1 MNLKIFQNRW
11 WVVVGSFLG
20 LVVSAAPVATNTIG
34 TFIKPVSSD
43 LGWTRSQV
51 TLGLAISGF
60 TMALGSVI
68 LGRLM
73 DRYGIRPVTL
83 AAVVGFAVS
92 MAAIGFTPRS
102 LATFTVLY
110 AVQGFFSAG
119 IAPLPY
125 AKSISGIFDR
135 ERGIALGIAIGG
147 VGIGTVLV
155 PQYAQTIIGTFG
167 WRQAYIGLGL
177 LHLIVAFPAV
187 LFLIKEPGYGRAAKG
202 TPFKRGPAASARSG
216 IPGKTVSEA
225 LADRA
230 FWLIMIPFITTGA
243 ILVGLNGTIVPM
255 LTDLG
260 MSVRIATTAVSVLG
274 IATIAGRIFSGY
286 LLDRIFAPYVTIL
299 FLLVPFLGVL
309 AFGGGL
315 NFGLPFIA
323 AFLIGIGIG
332 GELDLMA
339 FLISRYFGLRFFGA
353 LYGLLTGIFYI
364 GAKGGPFLVNVIF
377 EKTGS
382 YNLVL
387 VVAAIIMPI
396 ASLMIWRLGPY
407 VYPVAHETVEETA
420 EMAPLHSA
428 PAGAK

>member
-34 TFIKPVSSD
+34 TFIKPISGD

-83 AAVVGFAVS
+83 ASVVGFGVS

-102 LATFTVLY
+102 LTVFTVLY

-135 ERGIALGIAIGG
+135 ERGLALGIAIGG
-147 VGIGTVLV
+147 VGIGTVVV
-155 PQYAQTIIGTFG
+155 PQYAQTIIGMMG
-167 WRQAYIGLGL
+167 WRQAYVGLGL

-187 LFLIKEPGYGRAAKG
+187 LFLIKEPGYGR
-202 TPFKRGPAASARSG
+202 PRPAASALSG
-216 IPGKTVSEA
+216 IPGKTVTEA
-225 LADRA
+225 LFDRA

-255 LTDLG
+255 MTDLG
-260 MSVRIATTAVSVLG
+260 MSVRMATTAVSVLG
-274 IATIAGRIFSGY
+274 IATIAGRIFSGW
-286 LLDRIFAPYVTIL
+286 LLDRMFAPYVTIL

-309 AFGGGL
+309 AFGAGL
-315 NFGLPFIA
+315 SFGLPFIA
-323 AFLIGIGIG
+323 AFLIGLGIG

-364 GAKGGPFLVNVIF
+364 GAKGGPFLVSVIF

-387 VVAAIIMPI
+387 VIAAVIMPL

-407 VYPVAHETVEETA
+407 VYPVAAQNDIV
-420 EMAPLHSA
+420 APPYLVSVNQE
-428 PAGAK
+428 